1 MLCFK
6 ERSMELYEEILA
18 DLLEHKGMRIAI
30 CITKTDISKVV
41 EGVCYQALQKIK
53 TIIEDDSLEDVACF
67 IRIEEIVSTLEEIGT
82 NGGSR
87 HDFG

>member
-1 MLCFK
+1 
-6 ERSMELYEEILA
+6 MELYEEILA
-18 DLLEHKGMRIAI
+18 DLLAHKRVAI
-30 CITKTDISKVV
+30 CITELDISKVV

-53 TIIEDDSLEDVACF
+53 TIIENDSLEDAACF
-67 IRIEEIVSTLEEIGT
+67 MRIEEIVNTLEEIGS